1 MKMNS
6 LVYTNRVTAMIS
18 LGLLVINYSI
28 QSAKYI
34 NRKYKKIRTKRR
46 DE

>member
-18 LGLLVINYSI
+18 LGLLVINCSI

-34 NRKYKKIRTKRR
+34 NRKYKVIKAKRR
-46 DE
+46 DC